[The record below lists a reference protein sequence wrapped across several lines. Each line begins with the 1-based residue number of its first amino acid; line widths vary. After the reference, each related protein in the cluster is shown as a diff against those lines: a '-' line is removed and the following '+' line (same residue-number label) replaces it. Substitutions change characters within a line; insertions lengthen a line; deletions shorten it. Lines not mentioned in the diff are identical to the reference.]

1 MDGSGIL
8 AGMTKS
14 LPLSLI
20 AALGENRVIGVDN
33 SMPWHLPGDFKYFK
47 ATTLG
52 KPIIMG
58 RKTWD
63 SLGRPLP
70 GRLNIV
76 VSRQADLVLEGA
88 EVYPSLEAAVVR
100 AEEWAK
106 EQGVDEVML
115 IGGAQLYAQGLA
127 QADRL
132 YLTRVALSPEG
143 DAWFPEFDLKPVEVG
158 VQYPESGGRRQ
169 AGVQLRGVGKGL
181 KASRAS
187 SLPQWVCGEY
197 TDCVNTTIPVG
208 AELAR
213 DEASSGAED
222 LSLSQLRM
230 LIRIQQRFIRLLHD
244 LAGNRPGRDRTTHVQ
259 RRTTHINQ
267 RLNRNQ
273 QRHQ

>member
-1 MDGSGIL
+1 MDTAGLNTAVSITAVMGLSTARISSFARPATSDIL
-8 AGMTKS
+8 APMKTH

-70 GRLNIV
+70 GRLNLV
-76 VSRQADLVLEGA
+76 VSRQTDLQLEGA
-88 EVYPSLEAAVVR
+88 EVFPSLDAAVVR
-100 AEEWAK
+100 AEQWAL

-143 DAWFPEFDLKPVEVG
+143 DAWFPEFDTAQWALVSNAENPAVDDKPAYNFEVWER
-158 VQYPESGGRRQ
+158 V
-169 AGVQLRGVGKGL
+169 
-181 KASRAS
+181 
-187 SLPQWVCGEY
+187 
-197 TDCVNTTIPVG
+197 
-208 AELAR
+208 
-213 DEASSGAED
+213 
-222 LSLSQLRM
+222 
-230 LIRIQQRFIRLLHD
+230 
-244 LAGNRPGRDRTTHVQ
+244 
-259 RRTTHINQ
+259 
-267 RLNRNQ
+267 
-273 QRHQ
+273 

>member
-1 MDGSGIL
+1 
-8 AGMTKS
+8 MTTH

-70 GRLNIV
+70 GRLNLV
-76 VSRQADLVLEGA
+76 VSRQENLQLDGA
-88 EVYPSLEAAVVR
+88 EVFASLDAAVKR
-100 AEEWAK
+100 AEAWAA

-143 DAWFPEFDLKPVEVG
+143 DAWFPEFNLAQWTLVSNTENAPVDDKPAYTFEVW
-158 VQYPESGGRRQ
+158 ERR
-169 AGVQLRGVGKGL
+169 
-181 KASRAS
+181 
-187 SLPQWVCGEY
+187 
-197 TDCVNTTIPVG
+197 
-208 AELAR
+208 
-213 DEASSGAED
+213 
-222 LSLSQLRM
+222 
-230 LIRIQQRFIRLLHD
+230 
-244 LAGNRPGRDRTTHVQ
+244 
-259 RRTTHINQ
+259 
-267 RLNRNQ
+267 
-273 QRHQ
+273 

>member
-1 MDGSGIL
+1 MNGEHNRCGAYRGTGGSGIL

-76 VSRQADLVLEGA
+76 VSRQTDLVLHGA
-88 EVYPSLEAAVVR
+88 EVYPSLEAAIVR
-100 AEEWAK
+100 AEAWAK

-143 DAWFPEFDLKPVEVG
+143 DAWFPEFDLKAWKLVSNTFNPAEADKPSYTFEVW
-158 VQYPESGGRRQ
+158 E
-169 AGVQLRGVGKGL
+169 
-181 KASRAS
+181 KA
-187 SLPQWVCGEY
+187 
-197 TDCVNTTIPVG
+197 
-208 AELAR
+208 
-213 DEASSGAED
+213 
-222 LSLSQLRM
+222 
-230 LIRIQQRFIRLLHD
+230 
-244 LAGNRPGRDRTTHVQ
+244 
-259 RRTTHINQ
+259 
-267 RLNRNQ
+267 
-273 QRHQ
+273 